1 MSETMRVLVVDDD
14 QGQRDLL
21 CSFLKKKKMLV
32 ESAASGEEALAL
44 LRKKSFSLLLSDIR
58 MPGMSGLTLLEEL
71 RKSFPLMPVLLVTAY
86 PDVRDA
92 VEAMRGG
99 AVDYLEKPIDLD
111 ELHEAVNQALGK
123 QPEDNE
129 TAVAIPPMP
138 MDIVAQSPA
147 MQELLQEMAL
157 IAPSDARVLI
167 TGESGAGKEIIAD
180 LLHAWSD
187 RKDGPLIKVNCAAL
201 PENLLESELFG
212 HEKGAF
218 TSAVSQRVGRFEEAD
233 GGTLFLDEIG
243 EISHTVQAKLLR
255 VIQDGSFSRIG
266 SNAEL
271 QSNAR
276 ILTATNRN
284 LETEVEGGRFREDL
298 YYRLNVI
305 EIHMPPLRSHK
316 QDIPLLAAQF
326 ARELSRGNVRFSP
339 GALAA
344 LESWHWPGNVRE
356 LRNAIERAVLLSGGS
371 VILPEHLPRQM
382 VQAVEP
388 ERDEEPPATR
398 MEEVERT
405 TILQVLRENNYVR
418 TETAR
423 ALGIS
428 RRTLNYRLRQYREEG
443 YQIDPE
449 N

>member
-1 MSETMRVLVVDDD
+1 MSGQMRVLVVDDD

-21 CSFLKKKKMLV
+21 CSFLKKKKRLV
-32 ESAASGEEALAL
+32 ETASSGEEALAL
-44 LRKKSFSLLLSDIR
+44 LQKKAFSLLVSDIR

-71 RKSFPLMPVLLVTAY
+71 RKNFPLMPVLLVTAY

-111 ELHEAVNQALGK
+111 ELHEAVNRALGR
-123 QPEDNE
+123 PEEEEE
-129 TAVAIPPMP
+129 TAVPIPPLP
-138 MDIVAQSPA
+138 EGIVARSPA
-147 MQELLQEMAL
+147 MQALLQELAL
-157 IAPSDARVLI
+157 VAPSDARVLI

-180 LLHAWSD
+180 LLHGWSA
-187 RKDGPLIKVNCAAL
+187 RKEGPLIKVNCAAL

-218 TSAVSQRVGRFEEAD
+218 TSAVSRRVGRFEEAD

-243 EISHTVQAKLLR
+243 EISPSVQAKLLR

-271 QSNAR
+271 KSNAR

-284 LETEVEGGRFREDL
+284 LETEVEEGRFREDL

-316 QDIPLLAAQF
+316 QDIPLLAAQV

-344 LESWHWPGNVRE
+344 LEDWHWPGNVRE
-356 LRNAIERAVLLSGGS
+356 LRNAVERAVLLSGGS

-382 VQAVEP
+382 ANAEKQGTAE
-388 ERDEEPPATR
+388 DPPATR

-405 TILQVLRENNYVR
+405 TILQALRENNYVR

-449 N
+449 S

>member
-1 MSETMRVLVVDDD
+1 MSETMRILVVDDD